1 MLKVLVVDDEAPI
14 RQWLEYRVDRV
25 DGFAVCGAASN
36 GQQALELYRREEP
49 DIVMTDIKMPGMDG
63 LEAMRRM
70 QEIRPA
76 YTIVLTS
83 HEDFNYVRR
92 ALNQGAAEY
101 ILKTELNEQSLAQVL
116 NKAAAAVRRRQGAA
130 DGEDA
135 RRAER
140 FVLRL
145 AAGERQDGPL
155 SESLVRRQG
164 ARWKDG
170 PLFAGDVWSRG
181 GANLAWAR
189 CFAQEMTGVRNL
201 TVAPLGHE
209 HLLLVGN
216 LQSEAS
222 YLAMVETWGKNV
234 EFQPFVVGIS
244 DLCYRLVNLP
254 QALAT
259 AQARCRLH
267 FYLPQKRL
275 LWQETAGNTLSRH
288 ARNLRITLS
297 RELLEQ
303 NYAEVLSLK
312 DQALEEMRHERPTD
326 LAKVKQ
332 LAGDLVTTM
341 LRLTLEQAEEA
352 DQRVEQVEREIR
364 LCEDFSCME
373 RVVNREFKPLAE
385 RLNAAYACSE
395 PVRQAIEYLE
405 EHYSEK
411 ISLTMVAAQLS
422 FSPEHFSRMFT
433 RETGVNF
440 STFLNNLRMKR
451 AVELLE
457 KTDKKV
463 YEIAEE
469 VGFSS
474 VSYFSTAFKKSF
486 GQTPNYYQQTGRREG

>member
-1 MLKVLVVDDEAPI
+1 MSRKEAK
-14 RQWLEYRVDRV
+14 R
-25 DGFAVCGAASN
+25 
-36 GQQALELYRREEP
+36 
-49 DIVMTDIKMPGMDG
+49 
-63 LEAMRRM
+63 
-70 QEIRPA
+70 
-76 YTIVLTS
+76 
-83 HEDFNYVRR
+83 
-92 ALNQGAAEY
+92 
-101 ILKTELNEQSLAQVL
+101 AQVPWR
-116 NKAAAAVRRRQGAA
+116 AAAASAGAS
-130 DGEDA
+130 
-135 RRAER
+135 
-140 FVLRL
+140 L
-145 AAGERQDGPL
+145 AVYG
-155 SESLVRRQG
+155 
-164 ARWKDG
+164 
-170 PLFAGDVWSRG
+170 
-181 GANLAWAR
+181 
-189 CFAQEMTGVRNL
+189 
-201 TVAPLGHE
+201 
-209 HLLLVGN
+209 LL
-216 LQSEAS
+216 Q
-222 YLAMVETWGKNV
+222 MVN
-234 EFQPFVVGIS
+234 
-244 DLCYRLVNLP
+244 
-254 QALAT
+254 AL
-259 AQARCRLH
+259 
-267 FYLPQKRL
+267 L

-326 LAKVKQ
+326 LDKVKQ

-352 DQRVEQVEREIR
+352 NQRVEQVEREIR